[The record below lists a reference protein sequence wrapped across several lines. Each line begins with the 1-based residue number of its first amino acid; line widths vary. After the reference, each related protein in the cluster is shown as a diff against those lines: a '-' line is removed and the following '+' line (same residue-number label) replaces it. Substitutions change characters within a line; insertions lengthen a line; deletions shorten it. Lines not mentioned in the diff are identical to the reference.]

1 MELIRLN
8 KFLSDQGICSRRAA
22 DEHIL
27 AGKVLVD
34 GEKASLG
41 QKIDPEKQKVVFDGQ
56 EIGSAKE
63 NKVYYAIYK
72 PRGVVS
78 TTNDEMNRRSVVDL
92 VPKELRVYP
101 VGRLDRDSEG
111 LIILTNDG
119 ELAQKLTHPSF
130 QHEKEYF
137 TEVRIQNSG
146 YSLNTKDIEK
156 NLIEGIVIEGKLMKM
171 KKIKLTK
178 LNSESWILNCVL
190 TTGYNRQIRK
200 MCAKIGLEVLRLKR
214 TRIANLRLNDLN
226 IKPGEY
232 RTIKKEDIFSKIQD
246 ARNNN

>member
-27 AGKVLVD
+27 AGKVFVD
-34 GEKASLG
+34 GEKGSLG
-41 QKIDPEKQKVVFDGQ
+41 QKVDPEKQKVIFDGK
-56 EIGSAKE
+56 EIGSTKE
-63 NKVYYAIYK
+63 NKVYYAVNK

-78 TTNDEMNRRSVVDL
+78 TASDEMNRRSVVDL
-92 VPKELRVYP
+92 VPKEPRVYP
-101 VGRLDRDSEG
+101 IGRLDKDSEG

-130 QHEKEYF
+130 KHEKEYF

-171 KKIKLTK
+171 KKVKLTK
-178 LNSESWILNCVL
+178 LNSESWILNSVL

-200 MCAKIGLEVLRLKR
+200 MCDKMGLEVIKLKR
-214 TRIANLRLNDLN
+214 IRTGKLTLNNLGITSGD
-226 IKPGEY
+226 Y
-232 RTIKKEDIFSKIQD
+232 KIVKREQII
-246 ARNNN
+246 

>member
-1 MELIRLN
+1 MLIRLN

-27 AGKVLVD
+27 AGKVLVN
-34 GEKASLG
+34 GKKASLG

-63 NKVYYAIYK
+63 NKVYYAVYK

-101 VGRLDRDSEG
+101 VGRLDKDSEG

-119 ELAQKLTHPSF
+119 ELTNLLTHPKNE
-130 QHEKEYF
+130 HEKEY
-137 TEVRIQNSG
+137 EVLVSSIKYQVLSIKEAEKQLLKG
-146 YSLNTKDIEK
+146 LN
-156 NLIEGIVIEGKLMKM
+156 IEGKLMKADSV
-171 KKIKLTK
+171 KVSLIHDTK
-178 LNSESWILNCVL
+178 YLIQMVIH
-190 TTGYNRQIRK
+190 TGYNRQIRK
-200 MCAKIGLEVLRLKR
+200 MCDKIGLEVLKLKR
-214 TRIANLRLNDLN
+214 IRIKNLSLDKLN